1 MGGGAL
7 VTKCRVCGGSV
18 LRGLGM
24 RGFLPSGTFAA
35 PAGHRVLMARTAAYR
50 SPGYKALPGLRVAA
64 NTFKATL
71 DGLDAGNRPFRSID
85 AHRLCAAALDAG
97 RLIGYLEALEA
108 TDRRLAQTVASDLTD
123 VLASLEVLRQ
133 RFERR
138 SATR

>member
-1 MGGGAL
+1 
-7 VTKCRVCGGSV
+7 
-18 LRGLGM
+18 M
-24 RGFLPSGTFAA
+24 RGFLPSGAFAA
-35 PAGHRVLMARTAAYR
+35 AARHRVLMARTAYR

-64 NTFKATL
+64 NTFKASL
-71 DGLDAGNRPFRSID
+71 DELDAGNRPFRSID
-85 AHRLCAAALDAG
+85 AHRLCAAALEAG

-138 SATR
+138 SAAR